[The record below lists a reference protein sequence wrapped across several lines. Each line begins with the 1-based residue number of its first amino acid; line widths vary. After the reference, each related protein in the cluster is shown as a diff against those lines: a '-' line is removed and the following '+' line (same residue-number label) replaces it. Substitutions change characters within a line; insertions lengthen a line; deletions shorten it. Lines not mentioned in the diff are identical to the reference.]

1 MVGSGA
7 AGFQTAWSL
16 AEAGRQVLV
25 AVRDELQDSNTS
37 KAQGGI
43 AAALGRDDDPSLHY
57 QDTLVAGAGLTDE
70 TMAKIVVTE
79 GPKAVLDLLHHGAR
93 FDKNPDGTLALGR
106 EGCHSRNR
114 IVHANGDS
122 TGEEV
127 SRALRSITGR
137 ESRISTLE
145 HCYVTDLLLQEGRCA
160 GAMALHEGRMV
171 RFSANAVVLAT
182 GGVGRLFAHTTNPE
196 GATGS
201 GLALACRAGAELMD
215 MEFVQFHPTALALP
229 GKPSFLV
236 SEAVRGAGA
245 LLYNTRGERFMPG
258 YHPMLELAPRD
269 VVARAIATEMKH
281 CATDHV
287 LLDATVIDR
296 VEEKFPMIFRTL
308 LDYGVDM
315 RKERIPIAPAA
326 HYMMGG
332 IRTDS
337 WGHTTVPGL
346 YACGEAA
353 CTGLQGANRLAS
365 NSLLEGLVFGR
376 RAARALCR
384 EIPAEG
390 QKEKGGRW
398 QSVLEP
404 WKVSQEETA
413 ADRQHLQELMSRQL
427 GIARDRE
434 DLRQALEEL
443 GAVEAKY
450 AGQAAETP
458 EQLDLKSQILVS
470 RLIAQAALQREESRG
485 AHYRLD
491 FPKPRDCWKHHTIE
505 EEEGGSIHVQQ
516 NVG

>member
-1 MVGSGA
+1 
-7 AGFQTAWSL
+7 
-16 AEAGRQVLV
+16 
-25 AVRDELQDSNTS
+25 
-37 KAQGGI
+37 
-43 AAALGRDDDPSLHY
+43 
-57 QDTLVAGAGLTDE
+57 
-70 TMAKIVVTE
+70 
-79 GPKAVLDLLHHGAR
+79 
-93 FDKNPDGTLALGR
+93 
-106 EGCHSRNR
+106 
-114 IVHANGDS
+114 
-122 TGEEV
+122 
-127 SRALRSITGR
+127 
-137 ESRISTLE
+137 
-145 HCYVTDLLLQEGRCA
+145 
-160 GAMALHEGRMV
+160 
-171 RFSANAVVLAT
+171 
-182 GGVGRLFAHTTNPE
+182 
-196 GATGS
+196 
-201 GLALACRAGAELMD
+201 
-215 MEFVQFHPTALALP
+215 
-229 GKPSFLV
+229 
-236 SEAVRGAGA
+236 
-245 LLYNTRGERFMPG
+245 
-258 YHPMLELAPRD
+258 
-269 VVARAIATEMKH
+269 
-281 CATDHV
+281 
-287 LLDATVIDR
+287 
-296 VEEKFPMIFRTL
+296 MIFRTL

-390 QKEKGGRW
+390 QKEKDGRW

-404 WKVSQEETA
+404 WKVSQGETA
-413 ADRQHLQELMSRQL
+413 ADRQQLRELMSRQL
-427 GIARDRE
+427 GIARDR
-434 DLRQALEEL
+434 DDIRQALEEL
-443 GAVEAKY
+443 GAVESKY

-458 EQLDLKSQILVS
+458 EQLDLKSQLLVS